1 MKNLLPAH
9 DAPLAA
15 EFKKRFILLMTF
27 IHVFGGVFLFLALFI
42 ILSRPF
48 PGDYAVVFLALR
60 HLPDFLVPVL
70 TYAGL
75 ACILLVS
82 MATTVLCIYTLH
94 KIAGP
99 LYRMERVIESYLAGE
114 AVKPAFFRDG
124 DQVKALASS
133 FNGFIGRLRE
143 DRQKWLGIMGHAERL
158 CFQDRATCRSEMEK
172 ALAELEILLAKYR

>member
-1 MKNLLPAH
+1 MNHLLPGH
-9 DAPLAA
+9 DAPLEA
-15 EFKKRFILLMTF
+15 EFKKRFLLLMTF
-27 IHVFGGVFLFLALFI
+27 IHVFGGVFFFLALFI

-94 KIAGP
+94 RIAGP

-114 AVKPAFFRDG
+114 AVRPAFFRDG
-124 DQVKALASS
+124 DQVKSLASS
-133 FNGFIGRLRE
+133 FNGFIGRLRD
-143 DRQKWLGIMGHAERL
+143 DRQKWLGIMGHADRL
-158 CFQDRATCRSEMEK
+158 CLQDRATCRLEMEK
-172 ALAELEILLAKYR
+172 ALAELQLLMAKYR